1 MNEEFNELFDIKDEE
16 IESYKIP
23 TPKQNVFIHSSI
35 RVVVL
40 IVTIIG
46 VCAILFIAALDAK
59 IELGILG
66 AVIILGWFGLMI
78 FETVRLNKKNCRE
91 LANANIVL
99 IILAMLIILGI
110 TANVL

>member
-1 MNEEFNELFDIKDEE
+1 MNEEFNELFDIRDEE
-16 IESYKIP
+16 IESSKIP
-23 TPKQNVFIHSSI
+23 APKQNIFIHSLI
-35 RVVVL
+35 RAVIL

-46 VCAILFIAALDAK
+46 VCAILFVAALDAK

-66 AVIILGWFGLMI
+66 AVIILGWFGMMI

-91 LANANIVL
+91 LANSNIVL
-99 IILAMLIILGI
+99 IILATIIILGI